1 MSGWAPH
8 ATIGVFMREMKGG
21 FERQG
26 RGGRKVK
33 VEAGSSQGTLA
44 PQELEEVSPLPRAS
58 GGVCSPVSTLILCVC
73 PPEYTFL
80 SS

>member
-26 RGGRKVK
+26 RGGSKVK
-33 VEAGSSQGTLA
+33 VEAGFEGSASSQGTLA
-44 PQELEEVSPLPRAS
+44 PHELEEVSPLPRAS
-58 GGVCSPVSTLILCVC
+58 GGRAA
-73 PPEYTFL
+73 L
-80 SS
+80 SAP